1 MSPNPAGKKWVTAQ
15 SKTSFVSGGS
25 VRNAVCV
32 SLQCDPTIFVICMRF
47 NLSGEKS
54 IRRGSRFARRSID
67 SLSPARLICCPH
79 RLDRPSRSRPRLD
92 CISAASRSARP
103 LQHSSQV
110 VVPTHRPC
118 RSPQSLHCISAASRS
133 ARPLQ
138 HTLPKSWSQPT
149 GHVAHPSRSIADCEP
164 SETRRMTDYL

>member
-32 SLQCDPTIFVICMRF
+32 SSQCDPTIFVICMRF
-47 NLSGEKS
+47 NLSGDKS
-54 IRRGSRFARRSID
+54 IRRGSRFARRSTETR
-67 SLSPARLICCPH
+67 SLPARLICCPH

-118 RSPQSLHCISAASRS
+118 RSSHSLHCGLRTFGNSANDRLFYEAIFC
-133 ARPLQ
+133 PLPDDFDGRELCPRQ
-138 HTLPKSWSQPT
+138 F
-149 GHVAHPSRSIADCEP
+149 G
-164 SETRRMTDYL
+164 